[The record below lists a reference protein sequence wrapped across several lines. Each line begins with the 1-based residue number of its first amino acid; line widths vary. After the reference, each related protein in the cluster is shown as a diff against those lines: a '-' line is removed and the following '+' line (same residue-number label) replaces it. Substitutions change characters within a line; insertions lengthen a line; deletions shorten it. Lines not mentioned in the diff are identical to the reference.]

1 MLYNNNANKNTPT
14 MEYAPSSSLAVFNQ
28 SEILFS
34 DVPYSAEMPH
44 QKPGILRLIMR
55 PELDSSKNM
64 QPSVSSQK
72 IAIIITIDA
81 SVLMTD
87 YSIDNRRKIEQA
99 IYTLKGMMTYL
110 AEHEATCGGRREVCV
125 AILSSQ
131 PDMSGVCP
139 RTIWSGFPGDDGARS
154 CPISYENL
162 PDIITKI
169 DEEIKVDAM
178 QDMAATMKEATRILD
193 EYGRQNPEARLYHIQ
208 LIDGEY
214 PAAAAAAAE
223 YISPDV
229 SKGSEMRIHITFG
242 KYLDLTHHQKLLEYH
257 RRHTDKI
264 ENAKLVYSEILY
276 NILYHLYDKL
286 EINLGENTGVEIYN
300 SRTNEWGSRLLVT
313 NVPYNCDRIFHL
325 RADSN
330 IDPIFA
336 SEAVVRVVDD
346 NIDAAD
352 SSLIYET
359 IYCYPKLIDFLPN
372 EDDTLDED
380 ASNLDENS
388 DLLQYGILCQKTEEL
403 LYKMLDPS
411 GGGGGADAPP
421 GASTYEECRKFFRNI
436 SSAAAAEA
444 AYRRL
449 ATTNSFLILKSL
461 YRKNAHAHAHA
472 HLWCDSAGDCSATSD
487 IIISDAPLHIQ
498 NSQNAN
504 IIECK
509 QRSNLY
515 YTTKDPP
522 IYTFELFDHP
532 MTSELESSTPL

>member
-1 MLYNNNANKNTPT
+1 

-34 DVPYSAEMPH
+34 DVPYSAEMPSH

-55 PELDSSKNM
+55 PELDSSENM
-64 QPSVSSQK
+64 PPSVSSQK

-99 IYTLKGMMTYL
+99 IYTLKSMMTYL

-162 PDIITKI
+162 QDIITKI

-193 EYGRQNPEARLYHIQ
+193 EYGRRNPEAQLYHIQ

-214 PAAAAAAAE
+214 PVAGAAAAE
-223 YISPDV
+223 YISPNV
-229 SKGSEMRIHITFG
+229 SCSYITFG
-242 KYLDLTHHQKLLEYH
+242 KYLDLTHHQ
-257 RRHTDKI
+257 RHIDKIRYIDKI
-264 ENAKLVYSEILY
+264 ENAKLRLLAEGQSPDASVYSEILY

-286 EINLGENTGVEIYN
+286 EISLGENTGVEIYN

-330 IDPIFA
+330 IDPVFA

-352 SSLIYET
+352 PSLIYET

-372 EDDTLDED
+372 ENHSFDED

-421 GASTYEECRKFFRNI
+421 GASTYEECREFFRKI
-436 SSAAAAEA
+436 SAAAAEA

-461 YRKNAHAHAHA
+461 YRKNAHA

-504 IIECK
+504 IIEYT